1 MLPISRVGL
10 PSSVKLFGS
19 HVHRYTQ
26 GCASMVMLN
35 PAKLRVKMKYHT
47 FMEEFFCCLFV
58 AVIGGGGLV
67 SFRFFPNSISGFLCV
82 TALAVLKLTLKSR
95 LALNPQRS
103 ICLWLLNTGIKGVSH
118 HCPDLWENSYKMHR
132 SVNSFPKKNIV
143 LLISLYFRNV
153 TWRTECWVCEDG
165 GLCEYNLD

>member
-1 MLPISRVGL
+1 MKHCCPHSETGL
-10 PSSVKLFGS
+10 SFSPQLNLS
-19 HVHRYTQ
+19 HRNTQ
-26 GCASMVMLN
+26 RCVSMVMLN

-103 ICLWLLNTGIKGVSH
+103 ICL
-118 HCPDLWENSYKMHR
+118 
-132 SVNSFPKKNIV
+132 
-143 LLISLYFRNV
+143 
-153 TWRTECWVCEDG
+153 
-165 GLCEYNLD
+165 